1 MGSHTEMGRSFHVL
15 FLVCAG
21 LLALTRPA
29 VAQTAV
35 PIKDN
40 SFLIEEAYNQEAGVV
55 QHISTF
61 SRPTHGSGWTFSFTQ
76 EWPVRGM
83 RHQFSYTVPV
93 MDVGTTGPGDIA
105 INYRFQLK
113 GVDGGRVAV
122 APRLSLIV
130 PSGDAVKGTGA
141 GGPGVQTNVPVS
153 VGLDPRV
160 TMHANAGVT
169 HTPSAKD
176 ASGNT
181 AATTAFGAGGSLIWL
196 TSATF
201 NVMLET
207 AWASAEFVSGAGA
220 TASAESFVIAPGVRK
235 AFNLSGGMQIVPGLA
250 YVHGVGPSSGSNS
263 LFLYFSVEHSF
274 RH

>member
-1 MGSHTEMGRSFHVL
+1 MTFAKAVRIV
-15 FLVCAG
+15 FLTCVC

-29 VAQTAV
+29 AAQGAA

-40 SFLIEEAYNQEAGVV
+40 SFLIEEAFNQEKGVV

-61 SRPTHGSGWTFSFTQ
+61 NRPTSGSGSGWAFAFTQ

-93 MDVGTTGPGDIA
+93 TDAGSTGLGDIVL
-105 INYRFQLK
+105 NYRYQLK

-130 PSGDAVKGTGA
+130 PSGDAAKGMGA
-141 GGPGVQTNVPVS
+141 GGPGVQTNLPVS
-153 VGLDPRV
+153 IELDPRV
-160 TMHANAGVT
+160 TLHANAGFT

-181 AATTAFGAGGSLIWL
+181 AATTAFGVGGSLIWL

-207 AWASAEFVSGAGA
+207 TWASAEFVSGSRV
-220 TASAESFVIAPGVRK
+220 TARTESFVIAPGVRS
-235 AFNLSGGMQIVPGLA
+235 AFNLSSGMQIVPGLA
-250 YVHGVGPSSGSNS
+250 YVFGVGPSRRSNS

-274 RH
+274 GR

>member
-1 MGSHTEMGRSFHVL
+1 MIFTKPFRIV
-15 FLVCAG
+15 FLMCVG
-21 LLALTRPA
+21 LLAPIQSAAAQA
-29 VAQTAV
+29 VA

-61 SRPTHGSGWTFSFTQ
+61 NRPASGSGWAFSFTQ
-76 EWPVRGM
+76 EWPLRGM

-93 MDVGTTGPGDIA
+93 MDAGSPGLGDIA
-105 INYRFQLK
+105 LNYRYQLK

-122 APRLSLIV
+122 APRVSLIV
-130 PSGDAVKGTGA
+130 PSGDAAKGVGA
-141 GGPGVQTNVPVS
+141 GGPGVQTSLPVS
-153 VGLDPRV
+153 VELDPRV
-160 TMHANAGVT
+160 TMHANAGFT
-169 HTPSAKD
+169 HTPNAKE

-207 AWASAEFVSGAGA
+207 TWASTEFVSGSGA
-220 TASAESFVIAPGVRK
+220 TARAESFVIAPGVRT
-235 AFNLSGGMQIVPGLA
+235 AFNLSSGMQVVPGLA
-250 YVHGVGPSSGSNS
+250 YVFGVGPSSGSNS

-274 RH
+274 RR